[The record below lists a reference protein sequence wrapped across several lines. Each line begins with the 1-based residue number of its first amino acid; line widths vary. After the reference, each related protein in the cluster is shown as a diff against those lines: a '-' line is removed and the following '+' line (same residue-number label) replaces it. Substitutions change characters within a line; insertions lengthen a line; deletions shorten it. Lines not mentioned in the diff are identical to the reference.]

1 MDDTDFDSAL
11 IGAFFTL
18 VAEQG
23 WRRAS
28 VPAAARAAGLALATA
43 RERFPCRAALLT
55 RFGRMVDQAAL
66 AAVPTEGLVRDR
78 LFDLLMHRFDVL
90 QAHRGGVVAMMHAL
104 PFDPAAAMLLSCATR
119 RSMRWMLEAA
129 GAAAH
134 GIRGELQV
142 RGLIAVWLWALRAWE
157 KDDSA
162 DLSGTMAALDAALAR
177 AAQATAWLSSRRD
190 APEVDDPGP
199 AEPPSGEA

>member
-1 MDDTDFDSAL
+1 
-11 IGAFFTL
+11 
-18 VAEQG
+18 
-23 WRRAS
+23 
-28 VPAAARAAGLALATA
+28 
-43 RERFPCRAALLT
+43 
-55 RFGRMVDQAAL
+55 
-66 AAVPTEGLVRDR
+66 
-78 LFDLLMHRFDVL
+78 
-90 QAHRGGVVAMMHAL
+90 
-104 PFDPAAAMLLSCATR
+104 
-119 RSMRWMLEAA
+119 MLEAA